1 MRKVSVLT
9 LALAGSFLAATTAQA
24 APPNPFGHPCA
35 PRDGVLF
42 CPTASDADRVPS
54 FDGVPLDVD
63 VTLPA
68 TGDGPFPAIVM
79 LHGYGGTKRSFQSA
93 TAEGNGTSTYHY
105 NDLFYA
111 QQGYAVI
118 TPSSRGFGRSCGV
131 ADSRTAPACDR
142 GWVHLDD
149 QRYEGRDVQYLVGL
163 LVDQGVVSRRAIGV
177 TGISYGGILTH
188 SLARLRDRIRL
199 ASGAYRPWRSSRGTP
214 LEVNAAWARWGATDL
229 AYSLQPN
236 GRFLDFGPFSPRQ
249 SRTVPGVLK
258 QSYVSGLYLL
268 GNLSGY
274 YAPQGVDRSADLTG
288 WKAITDRGEP
298 YRADARA
305 VARELTTYH
314 SGVGV
319 SGVPA
324 PLLVQNGWTD
334 DLFPAT
340 EALRAHVAYRGLRGA
355 RVALQLGDLG
365 HARGSNKANADRAF
379 NDQGARFF
387 DALLRGRGKAPR
399 HGSVTAFTQ
408 TCPQEAPAGGPFRA
422 RSWSRLHPGRLLFGA
437 RPVQRVTSDGGNA
450 DTGAVFDRVTAGD
463 ACATVPTERAPG
475 TAIAQRRIRDS
486 ATMLGL
492 PTVRASIRTRGR
504 GGYLAARLWDVHE
517 GNQTLISR
525 GVYRLQDAQ
534 RGRIRFQLFGNG
546 WRLEQGHVVK
556 LELLGRDPNF
566 LRPSNFDFSV
576 RISRLRV
583 SLPTREASR
592 R

>member
-1 MRKVSVLT
+1 MKKVFL
-9 LALAGSFLAATTAQA
+9 LALALAVAPASAQA
-24 APPNPFGHPCA
+24 APPDPFGHACA
-35 PRDGVLF
+35 PRSGVLF
-42 CPTASDADRVPS
+42 CPTATDADRVAS

-79 LHGYGGTKRSFQSA
+79 LHGYGGSKRSFQSA
-93 TAEGNGTSTYHY
+93 NPEGNGTSTYHY

-111 QQGYAVI
+111 QRGYAVI
-118 TPSSRGFGRSCGV
+118 TPSARGFGRSCGAV
-131 ADSRTAPACDR
+131 DSRTAPACDR
-142 GWVHLDD
+142 GWIHLDD
-149 QRYEGRDVQYLVGL
+149 QRYEARDVQHLLGL

-188 SLARLRDRIRL
+188 NLARLRDRVRL
-199 ASGAYRPWRSSRGTP
+199 TNGAYRPWRSPMGTP

-229 AYSLQPN
+229 TYALMPN
-236 GRFLDFGPFSPRQ
+236 GRFLDFGPFAPGQ
-249 SRTVPGVLK
+249 SRAVAGVSK
-258 QSYVSGLYLL
+258 QSYTTGLYLL
-268 GNLSGY
+268 GSLQGY

-314 SGVGV
+314 SAVGV

-334 DLFPAT
+334 DLFPAP
-340 EALRAHVAYRGLRGA
+340 EALRAYVAYRRLRGA
-355 RVALQLGDLG
+355 LVALQLGDLG
-365 HARGSNKANADRAF
+365 HSRGSNKPNADRSF

-399 HGSVTAFTQ
+399 NGSVTVFTQ
-408 TCPQEAPAGGPFRA
+408 TCPKDAPAGGPFRA
-422 RSWSRLHPGRLLFGA
+422 RSWGRLHPAAFTVEADR
-437 RPVQRVTSDGGNA
+437 RQRVTWDGGNPETA
-450 DTGAVFDRVTAGD
+450 KAFDQVTGGD
-463 ACATVPTERAPG
+463 ACLSVAEERAPG

-486 ATMLGL
+486 VTMIGL
-492 PTVRASIRTRGR
+492 PLVRASVRTTGR

-525 GVYRLQDAQ
+525 GVYRLEDRQ
-534 RGRIRFQLFGNG
+534 RGRIRFQLFGNA
-546 WRLEQGHVVK
+546 WRLRKGHVVK

-566 LRPSNFDFSV
+566 LRPSNFEFSV
-576 RISRLRV
+576 RVSRL
-583 SLPTREASR
+583 SLSVPTRDR
-592 R
+592 GR